1 MDLGKYIDYTILKP
15 DATRKDVLRLI
26 EEAKENH
33 FATVC
38 VNQYRTRMCV
48 EMLRDTG
55 VKVCTV
61 VGFPLGAVTTEV
73 KVNET
78 ICAIK
83 AGSDEIDMVMNI
95 GAFKDGDFDYVREEI
110 DEIRRVCGP
119 YPLKVIIETCL
130 LSREEIIKACE
141 LAVEAKAK
149 YVKTST
155 GFSTGGATVDDVI
168 LMKRTVGD
176 AAKVKASGGIRDI
189 ETALEMIDAG
199 AERIGASKLFMET
212 L

>member
-1 MDLGKYIDYTILKP
+1 MNISEYIDYTILRP
-15 DATRKDVLRLI
+15 DATREDVIQVI
-26 EEAKENH
+26 EEAKD

-48 EMLRDTG
+48 EMLRNTG

-61 VGFPLGAVTTEV
+61 IGFPLGAVTTEV

-95 GAFKDGDFDYVREEI
+95 GAFKDGDFDYVRAEI

-141 LAVEAKAK
+141 IVLEAKAK

-155 GFSTGGATVDDVI
+155 GFSTGGATADEVI
-168 LMKRTVGD
+168 LMKRTVRD
-176 AAKVKASGGIRDI
+176 KAKIKASGGINSM
-189 ETALEMIDAG
+189 EKALEMIDAG
-199 AERIGASKLFMET
+199 AERIGTSTLFV
-212 L
+212 

>member
-1 MDLGKYIDYTILKP
+1 MNISEYIDYTIFRP
-15 DATRKDVLRLI
+15 DATREDVIQVI
-26 EEAKENH
+26 EEAKEKH

-48 EMLRDTG
+48 EMLRNTG

-61 VGFPLGAVTTEV
+61 IGFPLGAVTTEV

-95 GAFKDGDFDYVREEI
+95 GAFKDGDFDYVRAEI

-141 LAVEAKAK
+141 IVLEAKAK

-155 GFSTGGATVDDVI
+155 GFSTGGATADEVI
-168 LMKRTVGD
+168 LMKRTVRD
-176 AAKVKASGGIRDI
+176 KAKIKASGGINSM
-189 ETALEMIDAG
+189 EKALEMIDAG
-199 AERIGASKLFMET
+199 AERIGTSTLFV
-212 L
+212 